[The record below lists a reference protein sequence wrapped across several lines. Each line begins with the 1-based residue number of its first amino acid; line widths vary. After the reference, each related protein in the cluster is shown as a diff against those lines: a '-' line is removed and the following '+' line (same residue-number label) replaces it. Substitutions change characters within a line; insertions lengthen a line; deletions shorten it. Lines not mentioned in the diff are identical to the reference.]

1 LKTVEKNEKKM
12 KKIAVLGSTGSIG
25 QNTLEVVRRFP
36 DKLRVEVL
44 AAGQNLSLLKQQVE
58 EFQPKAV
65 AVKAEEDAR
74 KLRQAVKKTGLKVY
88 AGEKGLEEVVCFP
101 EIDLVVSAITG
112 VAGLKPTLKALE
124 QGIDVALAN
133 KESMVVAG
141 PFLKKVAAKKRARII
156 PVDSEHSGIFQC
168 LNGRPLKSVRKVYLT
183 ASGGPFLRVP
193 MEELAQKSQAEALA
207 HPRWKMGKKVSID
220 SATLMNK
227 GLELIEARFLF
238 DLRPEQLDV
247 LIHPQSI
254 VHAVVEFRDGSC
266 LAQLSQTD
274 MKIPIQYALSYPER
288 WETPGNFL
296 DLSEVKNLEFLRVEE
311 ARFPLLALARR
322 ALEIGLSLPVVLNAA
337 NEVAVEAFLE
347 DNIYFGQIYEVV
359 EYCLLRHSPRE
370 INTLDEVLD
379 IDRET
384 RKIAREFLKGKVKSR

>member
-1 LKTVEKNEKKM
+1 MKKKM

-288 WETPGNFL
+288 WEAPGNFL